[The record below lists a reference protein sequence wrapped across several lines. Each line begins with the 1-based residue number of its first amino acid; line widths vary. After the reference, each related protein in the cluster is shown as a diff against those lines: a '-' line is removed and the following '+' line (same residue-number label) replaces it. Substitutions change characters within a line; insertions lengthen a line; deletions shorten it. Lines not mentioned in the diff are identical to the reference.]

1 MAWNIPGNNKDKD
14 SPDRKDSGNQ
24 GERNPWPPRR
34 TGGGGR
40 GGRGGGGGGGFD
52 RILDQFRGLFGGGF
66 GGGNPLRWIAV
77 VVVVVLLLNCFVLVG
92 ETQRGVVL
100 RFGQVARIM
109 QPGPNFKLPWP
120 VERVTKVDAT
130 TVQSYSN
137 TVPVLTRDENIVIVS
152 FNVQYRVGDAE
163 QYLFGT
169 RNAREML
176 EQTALSAVREQIGR
190 VNLDAALNAR
200 GPISTAAQTSLQASL
215 DSYRTGLFVNELN
228 LQDAR
233 PPEEV
238 KDAFDAVNSAQQMNE
253 QLVKEAGAYAA
264 KIVPEARGESER
276 VRSQAEGYKTAE
288 IARATGDAT
297 RFSLLVDAYASAQDV
312 TRKRLW
318 LETVQSVLAE
328 NRVVVGGDG
337 RQLIY
342 VPMAGQGTGGQAA
355 PSLIPPEVLSP
366 AVEATRNAGNGNS
379 NAAPAA
385 GARNLPRPPRDGA
398 NR

>member
-14 SPDRKDSGNQ
+14 SPDRKDPGNQ
-24 GERNPWPPRR
+24 GDRNPWPPRR
-34 TGGGGR
+34 TGGGGGR
-40 GGRGGGGGGGFD
+40 GGRGGGGGGFD
-52 RILDQFRGLFGGGF
+52 RILDQFRGLFGGF

-77 VVVVVLLLNCFVLVG
+77 VVVIVLLLNCFVLVG

-100 RFGQVARIM
+100 RFGQVARVM

-120 VERVTKVDAT
+120 IERVTKVDAT
-130 TVQSYSN
+130 TVQSFSH
-137 TVPVLTRDENIVIVS
+137 TVPVLTRDENIVVVS
-152 FNVQYRVGDAE
+152 FNVQYRVGDAV

-238 KDAFDAVNSAQQMNE
+238 KAAFDEVNSAQQINE

-264 KIVPEARGESER
+264 KIVPEARGESAR
-276 VRSQAEGYKTAE
+276 LLAQAEGYKTAE
-288 IARATGDAT
+288 IARATGDAQ
-297 RFSLLVDAYASAQDV
+297 RFSLLVDAYAGAPEV

-318 LETVQSVLAE
+318 LDTVQQVLAD
-328 NRVVVGGDG
+328 NRTIIGGDG
-337 RQLIY
+337 RQVIY
-342 VPMAGQGTGGQAA
+342 APLGGQGSSNQSA

-366 AVEATRNAGNGNS
+366 SVEATRGNTS
-379 NAAPAA
+379 TAAPAQA
-385 GARNLPRPPRDGA
+385 ARDLPRPPRDGA
-398 NR
+398 SR